1 MPRLSTGLSRDDR
14 NVAHAT
20 ERKAFSVEVFAFRNG
35 ISRSQA
41 FKEISTGR
49 LIARKV
55 GSRTI
60 ITEQAEKTWQRA
72 LPKAVPPATPK
83 AQRKQ
88 SPRVAQ
94 KHDKATGATT

>member
-1 MPRLSTGLSRDDR
+1 MSRLSTGLSRDEH
-14 NVAHAT
+14 VHAT

-60 ITEQAEKTWQRA
+60 ITEQAEKAWQRT

-88 SPRVAQ
+88 SPQ
-94 KHDKATGATT
+94 KQSKATGATA